1 MDSRV
6 VVVRRALP
14 TRSQAPLLPP
24 SIYTSCVTNSNQ
36 EQKKQAQQV
45 SVFFLPF
52 SLRFVETIV
61 LLRLEVLVIME
72 GGEIGLSWRYEED
85 DCIVA
90 RGLVA
95 GTVVGMLLTD
105 RMKRSFSVEKN
116 QSISYSLGKS

>member
-1 MDSRV
+1 
-6 VVVRRALP
+6 
-14 TRSQAPLLPP
+14 
-24 SIYTSCVTNSNQ
+24 
-36 EQKKQAQQV
+36 
-45 SVFFLPF
+45 
-52 SLRFVETIV
+52 
-61 LLRLEVLVIME
+61 ME

-95 GTVVGMLLTD
+95 GTVVGILLTD